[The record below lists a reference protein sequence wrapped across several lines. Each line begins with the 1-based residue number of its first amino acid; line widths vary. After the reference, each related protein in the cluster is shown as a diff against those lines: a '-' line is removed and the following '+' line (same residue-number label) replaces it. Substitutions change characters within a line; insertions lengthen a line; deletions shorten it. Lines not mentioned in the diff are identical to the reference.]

1 MELPGGSVGKQP
13 AYSAGDT
20 GDKGSI
26 PRLGRSPGGGQGKSL
41 QRIAQR
47 IPWKEEPGGLQSIDC
62 EESDTTEVTQRVRH
76 N

>member
-1 MELPGGSVGKQP
+1 MNLCQQSMMELPGGSVGKQP

-41 QRIAQR
+41 QRIA
-47 IPWKEEPGGLQSIDC
+47 
-62 EESDTTEVTQRVRH
+62 
-76 N
+76 